1 MRLKQIITFG
11 VFIALMSCN
20 SHYNIDVQGHRGY
33 RGLFPENSLPAFEK
47 AIELGVN
54 TLELDLAI
62 SKDRKVV
69 VSHEP
74 YINKLFCLNT
84 IGEEITL
91 EEEKVYNLYKM
102 NYQEIKAF
110 DCGTKQ
116 YSRFP
121 EQQKINT
128 YKPLLSEVFELAKAK
143 NSSVKFNIE
152 IKANPKYDAIYTPEP
167 EEFVRL
173 VLNLIEQY
181 GVFERTNLQSFDLRI
196 LEEIKK
202 QAPEMRLALLVDEN
216 ETIEGKLSKL
226 SFMPEIISPYFK
238 LLDARTINTYQSKEI
253 LIIPWTVNSEKDMQ
267 LMIDYKVDGII
278 TDYPDKLINVLKK

>member
-11 VFIALMSCN
+11 VFIALTSCN
-20 SHYNIDVQGHRGY
+20 SHYNIDVQGHRGC

-62 SKDRKVV
+62 SKDQKVV

-84 IGEEITL
+84 LGNEITL
-91 EEEKVYNLYKM
+91 EEEKVYNLFKM

-116 YSRFP
+116 YDRFSK
-121 EQQKINT
+121 QQKIKT
-128 YKPLLSEVFELAKAK
+128 YKPLLSEVFELAKTK

-152 IKANPKYDAIYTPEP
+152 IKADPKYDNIYTPEP
-167 EEFVRL
+167 KEFVEL
-173 VLNLIEQY
+173 VLNLVEQY
-181 GVFERTNLQSFDLRI
+181 GVFKRTNLQSFDLRI

-216 ETIEGKLSKL
+216 ETIEDKLSKL

>member
-11 VFIALMSCN
+11 IFIILTSCN
-20 SHYNIDVQGHRGY
+20 SPRSIDVQGHRGC

-47 AIELGVN
+47 AIDLGVN

-84 IGEEITL
+84 LGEEITL
-91 EEEKVYNLYKM
+91 EEEKVYNLFKM
-102 NYQEIKAF
+102 NYQQIKAF

-116 YSRFP
+116 YTRFP
-121 EQQKINT
+121 DQQKIKT
-128 YKPLLSEVFELAKAK
+128 YKPLLSEVFDLAKAK
-143 NSSVKFNIE
+143 NSNVKFNIE
-152 IKANPKYDAIYTPEP
+152 IKADPKYDNIYTPEP
-167 EEFVRL
+167 KEFVRL

-181 GVFERTNLQSFDLRI
+181 GVFESTNLQSFDIRI

-202 QAPEMRLALLVDEN
+202 QAPKMRLSLLVDEN
-216 ETIEGKLSKL
+216 ETIEDKLSKL
-226 SFMPEIISPYFK
+226 SFIPEIISPYFG
-238 LLDARTINTYQSKEI
+238 LLDAKTIHIYQSKQI
-253 LIIPWTVNSEKDMQ
+253 QIIPWTVNSEKDMQ
-267 LMIDYKVDGII
+267 LMIDYQVDGII
-278 TDYPDKLINVLKK
+278 TDYPNKLIEILEK

>member
-11 VFIALMSCN
+11 IFIILTSCN
-20 SHYNIDVQGHRGY
+20 SPRSIDVQGHRGC

-47 AIELGVN
+47 AIDLGVN

-84 IGEEITL
+84 LGEEITL
-91 EEEKVYNLYKM
+91 EEEKVYNLFKM
-102 NYQEIKAF
+102 NYQQIKAF

-116 YSRFP
+116 YARFP
-121 EQQKINT
+121 NQQKTKT
-128 YKPLLSEVFELAKAK
+128 YKPLLSEVFDLAKKK
-143 NSSVKFNIE
+143 NSNVKFNIE
-152 IKANPKYDAIYTPEP
+152 IKADPKYDNIYTPEP
-167 EEFVRL
+167 KEFVRL

-181 GVFERTNLQSFDLRI
+181 GVFESTNLQSFDIRI

-202 QAPEMRLALLVDEN
+202 QAPKMRLSLLVDEN
-216 ETIEGKLSKL
+216 EIIEEKLSKL
-226 SFMPEIISPYFK
+226 SFIPEIISPYFG
-238 LLDARTINTYQSKEI
+238 LLDAKTITVYQSKEI
-253 LIIPWTVNSEKDMQ
+253 QIIPWTVNSEKDMQ
-267 LMIDYKVDGII
+267 LMIDYQVDGII
-278 TDYPDKLINVLKK
+278 TDYPNKLIEMLKK

>member
-11 VFIALMSCN
+11 IFIILTSCN
-20 SHYNIDVQGHRGY
+20 SPRSIDVQGHRGC

-47 AIELGVN
+47 AIDLGVN

-84 IGEEITL
+84 LGEEITL
-91 EEEKVYNLYKM
+91 EEEKVYNLFKM
-102 NYQEIKAF
+102 NYQQIKAF

-116 YSRFP
+116 YTRFP
-121 EQQKINT
+121 DQQKIKT
-128 YKPLLSEVFELAKAK
+128 YKPLLSEVFDLAKAK
-143 NSSVKFNIE
+143 NSNVKFNIE
-152 IKANPKYDAIYTPEP
+152 IKADPKYDNIYTPEP
-167 EEFVRL
+167 KEFVRL

-181 GVFERTNLQSFDLRI
+181 GVFESTNLQSFDIRI

-202 QAPEMRLALLVDEN
+202 QAPKMRLSLLVDEN
-216 ETIEGKLSKL
+216 ETIEDKLSKL
-226 SFMPEIISPYFK
+226 SFIPEIISPYFG
-238 LLDARTINTYQSKEI
+238 LLDAKTIHIYQSKQI
-253 LIIPWTVNSEKDMQ
+253 QIIPWTVNSEKDMQ
-267 LMIDYKVDGII
+267 LMIDYQVDGII
-278 TDYPDKLINVLKK
+278 TDYPDKLISLLEK